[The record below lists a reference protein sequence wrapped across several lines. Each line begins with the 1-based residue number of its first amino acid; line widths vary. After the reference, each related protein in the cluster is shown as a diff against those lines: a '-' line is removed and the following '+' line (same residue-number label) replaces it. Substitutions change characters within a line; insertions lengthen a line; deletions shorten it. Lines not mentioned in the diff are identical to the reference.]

1 MDLTVELRVDSSSA
15 SNNFLHTFVVNN
27 WNAVVLQMRTLPS
40 VPREV
45 ELVAKGNGSAVA
57 KVTKEFIFL
66 LFEVFSFV
74 RCFLHTF
81 TMVENRKKHR
91 QKSHP
96 IIHCP
101 TSEAV
106 SERVNE

>member
-45 ELVAKGNGSAVA
+45 ELIAKGNGSAVA
-57 KVTKEFIFL
+57 KVTKEF
-66 LFEVFSFV
+66 SFFYCLKFFHSSGV
-74 RCFLHTF
+74 SCTHSLWSKIEKNTD
-81 TMVENRKKHR
+81 KKAI
-91 QKSHP
+91 Q
-96 IIHCP
+96 
-101 TSEAV
+101 
-106 SERVNE
+106 